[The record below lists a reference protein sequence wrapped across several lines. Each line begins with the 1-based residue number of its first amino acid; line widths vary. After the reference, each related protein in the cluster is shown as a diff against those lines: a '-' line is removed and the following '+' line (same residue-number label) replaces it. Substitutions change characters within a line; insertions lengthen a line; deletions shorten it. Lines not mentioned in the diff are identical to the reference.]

1 MIKLSEYLTEAKEGK
16 NVHLEHIEDL
26 VFNEG
31 VTGTRNAIL
40 FLRSVRDMLS
50 GSSTKRINITTK
62 WDGAPA
68 IFAGIDPE
76 DGQFFVAKKGLF
88 NKNPQMFK
96 SLADISN
103 SGMSAELQ
111 SKFNTSYTE
120 FKKLGIKKGVYQ
132 GDLMFTK
139 EDLSKEK
146 IDGVSY
152 ITFQPNTIVYAVPA
166 TSSLAKKIRKSK
178 IGIVWHTTYTGDTI
192 ENMTSSFG
200 KSIISKMRSVSS
212 VWMDDA
218 TYKDVSGKATFNSKE
233 TDKIT
238 AILSQTGSTFQRI
251 NAPMLTKFL
260 KLQDS
265 LTGVLVGA
273 SLKTYNNSKV
283 RAGQKI
289 SNPKQHAVGY
299 IKWVEMSVQKQ
310 IDKVKSSA
318 GKAKYTKIQKE
329 YMREFSKLTNTL
341 TMVLTFQ
348 NLLLDAKM
356 QIVNK
361 LNSVKGLTDTFIKT
375 SNGFKVTNPEGYV
388 AIDRVSGNAVKLVDR
403 MEFSF
408 NNFTAIKAWD
418 K

>member
-50 GSSTKRINITTK
+50 GTSTKPINITTK

-76 DGQFFVAKKGLF
+76 DGKFFVAKKGLF

-111 SKFNTSYTE
+111 SKFTTSYTE

-139 EDLSKEK
+139 EDLSKET

-218 TYKDVSGKATFNSKE
+218 TYKDVSGTATFTAEE
-233 TDKIT
+233 TAKLT
-238 AILSQTGSTFQRI
+238 SILSQAGKIFQRLP
-251 NAPMLTKFL
+251 APALNDIAGEEEFL
-260 KLQDS
+260 IR
-265 LTGVLVGA
+265 
-273 SLKTYNNSKV
+273 LKAFNNTKV
-283 RAGQKI
+283 RQGTVITNERKHVSELIKHFKDYYNKQAGTRKSDKGKQAQLDKMKKLMSYFDKHSGDLVKI
-289 SNPKQHAVGY
+289 Y
-299 IKWVEMSVQKQ
+299 
-310 IDKVKSSA
+310 
-318 GKAKYTKIQKE
+318 
-329 YMREFSKLTNTL
+329 
-341 TMVLTFQ
+341 
-348 NLLLDAKM
+348 
-356 QIVNK
+356 QIVTLLTTAKGMIVDK
-361 LNSVKGLTDTFIKT
+361 LNKAGSMPTFLRTK
-375 SNGFKVTNPEGYV
+375 NGFKTTSQEGYV
-388 AIDRVSGNAVKLVDR
+388 AIDHMKGGAVKLVDR
-403 MEFSF
+403 MEFSRA
-408 NNFTAIKAWD
+408 NFSPEVIKGWQN
-418 K
+418 

>member
-31 VTGTRNAIL
+31 VSGTRNAIL

-96 SLADISN
+96 SLADIKT

-120 FKKLGIKKGVYQ
+120 FKKLGIKSGVYQ

-139 EDLSKEK
+139 EDLSKET
-146 IDGVSY
+146 INGVSY

-192 ENMTSSFG
+192 ESMTSSFG
-200 KSIISKMRSVSS
+200 QSIVSKMRSVSS

-218 TYKDVSGKATFNSKE
+218 TYKDVSGTATFTAEE
-233 TDKIT
+233 TANLT
-238 AILSQTGSTFQRI
+238 SILSQAGKIFQRLPAAALNDI
-251 NAPMLTKFL
+251 AGEEEFL
-260 KLQDS
+260 IR
-265 LTGVLVGA
+265 
-273 SLKTYNNSKV
+273 LKAFNNSKV
-283 RAGQKI
+283 RQGTLITNERKHVSELIKHFKDYYNKQAGTRKSDKGKQAQLDKMKKLMSYFDKHSGDLVKI
-289 SNPKQHAVGY
+289 Y
-299 IKWVEMSVQKQ
+299 
-310 IDKVKSSA
+310 
-318 GKAKYTKIQKE
+318 
-329 YMREFSKLTNTL
+329 
-341 TMVLTFQ
+341 
-348 NLLLDAKM
+348 
-356 QIVNK
+356 QIVTLLTSAKGMIVDK
-361 LNSVKGLTDTFIKT
+361 LNKAGSMPTFLRTK
-375 SNGFKVTNPEGYV
+375 NGFMTTSQEGYV
-388 AIDRVSGNAVKLVDR
+388 AIDHMKGGAVKLVDR
-403 MEFSF
+403 MEFSRA
-408 NNFTAIKAWD
+408 NFSPEVIKGWQ

>member
-31 VTGTRNAIL
+31 VSGTRNAIL
-40 FLRSVRDMLS
+40 FLRSIRNMLS
-50 GSSTKRINITTK
+50 GTTTRSVNITTK

-68 IFAGIDPE
+68 VFAGIDPE

-96 SLADISN
+96 SLADIKN

-111 SKFNTSYTE
+111 SKFSDSYTE

-166 TSSLAKKIRKSK
+166 TSSLAKKIRKAK

-192 ENMTSSFG
+192 QKMTSSFG
-200 KSIISKMRSVSS
+200 KKIINKMRSIPS

-218 TYKDVSGKATFNSKE
+218 TYKDVSGTATFTAEE
-233 TDKIT
+233 TARLT
-238 AILSQTGSTFQRI
+238 SILSQAGKIFQRLPAAALNDI
-251 NAPMLTKFL
+251 AGKEEFL
-260 KLQDS
+260 IR
-265 LTGVLVGA
+265 
-273 SLKTYNNSKV
+273 LKAFNNTKV
-283 RAGQKI
+283 RQGKTITNERKHVSELISYFKDYYNKQAGTRKTDKGKQAQLDKMKDLMTYFDNHSKNLVKI
-289 SNPKQHAVGY
+289 Y
-299 IKWVEMSVQKQ
+299 
-310 IDKVKSSA
+310 
-318 GKAKYTKIQKE
+318 
-329 YMREFSKLTNTL
+329 
-341 TMVLTFQ
+341 
-348 NLLLDAKM
+348 
-356 QIVNK
+356 QIVTLLTSAKGMIVDK
-361 LNSVKGLTDTFIKT
+361 LNKAGSIPTFLRTK
-375 SNGFKVTNPEGYV
+375 NGFKTTSQEGYV
-388 AIDRVSGNAVKLVDR
+388 AIDRMEGGAVKLVDR
-403 MEFSF
+403 MEFSRA
-408 NNFTAIKAWD
+408 NFSPEVIKGWQ
-418 K
+418 

>member
-96 SLADISN
+96 SLADIKT
-103 SGMSAELQ
+103 SGISAELQ

-139 EDLSKEK
+139 EDLSKET
-146 IDGVSY
+146 INGVSY

-218 TYKDVSGKATFNSKE
+218 TYKDVSGAATFTAEE
-233 TDKIT
+233 TAKLT
-238 AILSQTGSTFQRI
+238 SILSQAGKVFQRLPA
-251 NAPMLTKFL
+251 NALNDIAGEEEFL
-260 KLQDS
+260 IR
-265 LTGVLVGA
+265 
-273 SLKTYNNSKV
+273 LKAFNNSKV
-283 RAGQKI
+283 RQGTVITNERKHVSELIKHFKDYYNKQAGARKSDKGKQAQLDKMKVLMSYFDKHSGDLVKI
-289 SNPKQHAVGY
+289 Y
-299 IKWVEMSVQKQ
+299 
-310 IDKVKSSA
+310 
-318 GKAKYTKIQKE
+318 
-329 YMREFSKLTNTL
+329 
-341 TMVLTFQ
+341 
-348 NLLLDAKM
+348 
-356 QIVNK
+356 QIVTLLTTAKGMIVDK
-361 LNSVKGLTDTFIKT
+361 LNKAGSMPTFLRTK
-375 SNGFKVTNPEGYV
+375 NGFKTTSQEGYV
-388 AIDRVSGNAVKLVDR
+388 AIDHMKGGAVKLVDR
-403 MEFSF
+403 MEFSRA
-408 NNFTAIKAWD
+408 NFSPEVIKGWQN
-418 K
+418 

>member
-31 VTGTRNAIL
+31 VSGTRNAIL

-76 DGQFFVAKKGLF
+76 DGQFFVATKGLF

-96 SLADISN
+96 SLADIKT

-192 ENMTSSFG
+192 ESMTSSFG
-200 KSIISKMRSVSS
+200 QSIVSKMRSVSS

-218 TYKDVSGKATFNSKE
+218 TYKDVSGTATFTAEE
-233 TDKIT
+233 TANLT
-238 AILSQTGSTFQRI
+238 SILSQAGKIFQRLPAAALNDI
-251 NAPMLTKFL
+251 AGEEEFL
-260 KLQDS
+260 IR
-265 LTGVLVGA
+265 
-273 SLKTYNNSKV
+273 LKAFNNSKV
-283 RAGQKI
+283 RQGTLITNERKHVSELIKHFKDYYKKQSDTRKSDKGKQAQLDKMKMLMSYFDNHSGNLVKI
-289 SNPKQHAVGY
+289 Y
-299 IKWVEMSVQKQ
+299 
-310 IDKVKSSA
+310 
-318 GKAKYTKIQKE
+318 
-329 YMREFSKLTNTL
+329 
-341 TMVLTFQ
+341 
-348 NLLLDAKM
+348 
-356 QIVNK
+356 QIVTLLTSAKGMIVDK
-361 LNSVKGLTDTFIKT
+361 LNKAGSMPTFLRTK
-375 SNGFKVTNPEGYV
+375 NGFMTTSQEGYV
-388 AIDRVSGNAVKLVDR
+388 AIDHMKGGAVKLVDR
-403 MEFSF
+403 MEFSRA
-408 NNFTAIKAWD
+408 NFSPEVIKGWQ

>member
-1 MIKLSEYLTEAKEGK
+1 MLSFRQHLIEAKEGK

-31 VTGTRNAIL
+31 VSGTRNAIL

-192 ENMTSSFG
+192 ESMTSSFG
-200 KSIISKMRSVSS
+200 QSIVNKMRSVSS

-218 TYKDVSGKATFNSKE
+218 TYKDVSGTATFTAEE
-233 TDKIT
+233 TANLT
-238 AILSQTGSTFQRI
+238 SILSQAGKIFQRLPSAALNDI
-251 NAPMLTKFL
+251 AGEEEFL
-260 KLQDS
+260 IR
-265 LTGVLVGA
+265 
-273 SLKTYNNSKV
+273 LKAFNNSKV
-283 RAGQKI
+283 RQGTVITDERKHVSELIKHFKDYYNKQAGARKSDKGKQAQLDKMEVLMSYFDNHSSNLVKI
-289 SNPKQHAVGY
+289 Y
-299 IKWVEMSVQKQ
+299 
-310 IDKVKSSA
+310 
-318 GKAKYTKIQKE
+318 
-329 YMREFSKLTNTL
+329 
-341 TMVLTFQ
+341 
-348 NLLLDAKM
+348 
-356 QIVNK
+356 QIVTLLTSAKGMIVDK
-361 LNSVKGLTDTFIKT
+361 LNKAGSMPTFLRTK
-375 SNGFKVTNPEGYV
+375 NGFTTTSQEGYV
-388 AIDRVSGNAVKLVDR
+388 AIDHMKGGAVKLVDR
-403 MEFSF
+403 MEFSRA
-408 NNFTAIKAWD
+408 NFSADVIKGWQ

>member
-31 VTGTRNAIL
+31 VSGTRNAIL

-50 GSSTKRINITTK
+50 GSTTKRINITTK

-96 SLADISN
+96 SLADIKT

-120 FKKLGIKKGVYQ
+120 FKKLGIKSGVYQ

-139 EDLSKEK
+139 EDLSKET
-146 IDGVSY
+146 INGVSY

-166 TSSLAKKIRKSK
+166 TSSLAKKIRRSK

-192 ENMTSSFG
+192 ESMTSSFG
-200 KSIISKMRSVSS
+200 QSIVNKMRSVSS

-218 TYKDVSGKATFNSKE
+218 TYKDVSGTATFTAEE
-233 TDKIT
+233 TANLT
-238 AILSQTGSTFQRI
+238 SILSQAGKIFQRLPAAALNDI
-251 NAPMLTKFL
+251 AGEEEFL
-260 KLQDS
+260 IR
-265 LTGVLVGA
+265 
-273 SLKTYNNSKV
+273 LKAFNNSKV
-283 RAGQKI
+283 RQGTLITNERKHVSELIKHFKDYYNKQADTRKSDKGKQAQLDKMKMLMSYFDNHSGNLVKI
-289 SNPKQHAVGY
+289 Y
-299 IKWVEMSVQKQ
+299 
-310 IDKVKSSA
+310 
-318 GKAKYTKIQKE
+318 
-329 YMREFSKLTNTL
+329 
-341 TMVLTFQ
+341 
-348 NLLLDAKM
+348 
-356 QIVNK
+356 QIVTLLTSAKGMIVDK
-361 LNSVKGLTDTFIKT
+361 LNKAGSMPTFLRTK
-375 SNGFKVTNPEGYV
+375 NGFMTTSQEGYV
-388 AIDRVSGNAVKLVDR
+388 AIDHMKGGAVKLVDR
-403 MEFSF
+403 MEFSRA
-408 NNFTAIKAWD
+408 NFSPEVIKGWQ

>member
-31 VTGTRNAIL
+31 VSGTRNAIL

-96 SLADISN
+96 SLADIKT

-192 ENMTSSFG
+192 ESMTSSFG
-200 KSIISKMRSVSS
+200 QSIVSKMRSVSS

-218 TYKDVSGKATFNSKE
+218 TYKDVSGTATFTAEE
-233 TDKIT
+233 TANLT
-238 AILSQTGSTFQRI
+238 SILSQAGKIFQRLPAAALNDI
-251 NAPMLTKFL
+251 AGEEEFL
-260 KLQDS
+260 IR
-265 LTGVLVGA
+265 
-273 SLKTYNNSKV
+273 LKAFNNSKV
-283 RAGQKI
+283 RQGTLITNERKHVSELIKHFKDYYNKQAGTRKSDKGKQAQLDKMKKLMSYFDKHSGDLVKI
-289 SNPKQHAVGY
+289 Y
-299 IKWVEMSVQKQ
+299 
-310 IDKVKSSA
+310 
-318 GKAKYTKIQKE
+318 
-329 YMREFSKLTNTL
+329 
-341 TMVLTFQ
+341 
-348 NLLLDAKM
+348 
-356 QIVNK
+356 QIVTLLTTAKGMIVDK
-361 LNSVKGLTDTFIKT
+361 LNKAGSMPTFLRTK
-375 SNGFKVTNPEGYV
+375 NGFTTTSQEGYV
-388 AIDRVSGNAVKLVDR
+388 AIDHMKGGAVKLVDR
-403 MEFSF
+403 MEFSRA
-408 NNFTAIKAWD
+408 NFSPEVIKGWQ

>member
-96 SLADISN
+96 SLADIKT

-111 SKFNTSYTE
+111 SKFTTSYTE

-139 EDLSKEK
+139 EDLSKET
-146 IDGVSY
+146 INGVSY

-218 TYKDVSGKATFNSKE
+218 TYKDVSGAATFTAEE
-233 TDKIT
+233 TAKLT
-238 AILSQTGSTFQRI
+238 SILSQAGKVFQRLPA
-251 NAPMLTKFL
+251 NALNDIAGEEEFL
-260 KLQDS
+260 IR
-265 LTGVLVGA
+265 
-273 SLKTYNNSKV
+273 LKAFNNSKV
-283 RAGQKI
+283 RQGTVITDERKHVSELIKHFKDYYNKQAGARKSDKGKQAQLDKMKVLMSYFDKHSGDLVKI
-289 SNPKQHAVGY
+289 Y
-299 IKWVEMSVQKQ
+299 
-310 IDKVKSSA
+310 
-318 GKAKYTKIQKE
+318 
-329 YMREFSKLTNTL
+329 
-341 TMVLTFQ
+341 
-348 NLLLDAKM
+348 
-356 QIVNK
+356 QIVTLLTTAKGMIVDK
-361 LNSVKGLTDTFIKT
+361 LNKAGSMPTFLRTK
-375 SNGFKVTNPEGYV
+375 NGFKTTSQEGYV
-388 AIDRVSGNAVKLVDR
+388 AIDHMKGGAVKLVDR
-403 MEFSF
+403 MEFSRA
-408 NNFTAIKAWD
+408 NFSPEVIKGWQN
-418 K
+418 

>member
-31 VTGTRNAIL
+31 VSGTRNAIL

-96 SLADISN
+96 SLADIKT

-120 FKKLGIKKGVYQ
+120 FKKLGIKSGVYQ

-139 EDLSKEK
+139 EDLSKET
-146 IDGVSY
+146 INGVSY

-166 TSSLAKKIRKSK
+166 TSSLAKKIRRSK

-192 ENMTSSFG
+192 ESMTSSFG
-200 KSIISKMRSVSS
+200 QSIVNKMRSVSS

-218 TYKDVSGKATFNSKE
+218 TYKDVSGTATFTAEE
-233 TDKIT
+233 TANLT
-238 AILSQTGSTFQRI
+238 SILSQAGKIFQRLPAAALNDI
-251 NAPMLTKFL
+251 AGEEEFL
-260 KLQDS
+260 IR
-265 LTGVLVGA
+265 
-273 SLKTYNNSKV
+273 LKAFNNSKV
-283 RAGQKI
+283 RQGTLITNERKHVSELI
-289 SNPKQHAVGY
+289 KHFKDYYKKQ
-299 IKWVEMSVQKQ
+299 S
-310 IDKVKSSA
+310 DTRKSDA
-318 GKAKYTKIQKE
+318 GKQAQLDKMKLLMSYFDNHSSNLVKI
-329 YMREFSKLTNTL
+329 Y
-341 TMVLTFQ
+341 
-348 NLLLDAKM
+348 
-356 QIVNK
+356 QIVTLLTSAKGMIVDK
-361 LNSVKGLTDTFIKT
+361 LNKAGSMPTFLRTK
-375 SNGFKVTNPEGYV
+375 NGFMTTSQEGYV
-388 AIDRVSGNAVKLVDR
+388 AIDHMKGGAVKLVDR
-403 MEFSF
+403 MEFSRA
-408 NNFTAIKAWD
+408 NFSPEVIKGWQ